1 MENVNNNNNVTPNFE
16 NNIPDDQVI
25 TLSNDN
31 IYSQNTIPMDL
42 DDSMLSNRNIPNNI
56 PNNNQQL
63 ENIPNQ
69 NQNQNP
75 TSTPT
80 SPNSTVTTETQSQE
94 QTVQQPTNTQQPDYT
109 GYTQT
114 ALFAT
119 SLKESGLDLF
129 GEEFNKE
136 ITPQDF
142 VSRTENYIN
151 TTINN
156 KSTNIINSKLQE
168 IGDIAYYVKH
178 LMDNNPEEQ
187 INPALQARKIINFNI
202 EDENVT
208 ENDLLNV
215 IGAMYQKQVSDPS
228 LIPSLLENDKN
239 KGLDYLK
246 NKANISKDFHKK
258 YEQDIIANI
267 ENNKKIQSQ
276 RQQEQI
282 QQEQSSFANSL
293 KNTTEINGIAI
304 TDKDRSQIFD
314 MMYNKDQIITYKDD
328 QGNTKQDYLTKYE
341 VMMYNTVNDPQKL
354 ITLSYLLANNF
365 NLDKFKNKISNN
377 VNQTIF
383 NAIENNKNNSGIHAQ
398 SVNNQTNQQYSNNE
412 DVVVTMT

>member
-1 MENVNNNNNVTPNFE
+1 IMENVNNNNNVTPNFE

-354 ITLSYLLANNF
+354 ITLSYLLA
-365 NLDKFKNKISNN
+365 
-377 VNQTIF
+377 
-383 NAIENNKNNSGIHAQ
+383 
-398 SVNNQTNQQYSNNE
+398 
-412 DVVVTMT
+412 